1 MAQVDAGLDL
11 GMNGL
16 GKPGQYET
24 SRHKYKDHELPNIGA
39 VARCLAST
47 QTLIVTQQ
55 SSFLVHQTA
64 KGRSSLRG
72 RPSVLL
78 YRKVDWDYEANPPP
92 LFLLQRF
99 RSTINRVPCNGVIL
113 NFRVAI
119 RKTAPLLLC
128 LLWRHLDSAG
138 HI

>member
-1 MAQVDAGLDL
+1 
-11 GMNGL
+11 MNDSDRRL
-16 GKPGQYET
+16 RCET
-24 SRHKYKDHELPNIGA
+24 FRHRCRDRELPNIGA
-39 VARCLAST
+39 AARFPAST
-47 QTLIVTQQ
+47 RTQIVTQQ

-92 LFLLQRF
+92 LFLLQRL
-99 RSTINRVPCNGVIL
+99 RSTINRVPCNGIVL

-119 RKTAPLLLC
+119 RKTAPLLL
-128 LLWRHLDSAG
+128 
-138 HI
+138 